1 MSTQGTILHRQRI
14 ALPLM
19 PVVALLVV
27 AVVTVVGVRVVDD
40 LRQAEPVIAIQE
52 TVGFW
57 EATVGHPTSPRQGT
71 LAPVFDVSV
80 IEGSAAAIREL
91 PGGPF
96 HAPGRAHEVVL
107 NAPAATTMPVQRLY
121 PDGFVDTE
129 GSTPIFDGR
138 RRKWS

>member
-14 ALPLM
+14 ALPVW

-27 AVVTVVGVRVVDD
+27 AVVTAIGVRALDD
-40 LRQAEPVIAIQE
+40 LRQAEPVISIQE
-52 TVGFW
+52 TEGHW
-57 EATVGHPTSPRQGT
+57 ESTVGHPMSPRQGA
-71 LAPVFDVSV
+71 LGPVFDVSV

-91 PGGPF
+91 PARPF

-121 PDGFVDTE
+121 PDGFGEVE
-129 GSTPIFDGR
+129 ESTPIFDGR
-138 RRKWS
+138 RRKW